1 MASESREYDLDIFK
15 EFENIELGQDK
26 RSDEKKIKKNK
37 EKLKNDKQTV
47 IIDNE
52 DNTSKL
58 SKLIDDAKKHSEI
71 NRSASSNKVVLE
83 KLDKIY
89 ELIEK
94 IDKKTIQSGDQSANP
109 ELELGI
115 CVLNISKFDLERFLS
130 PEIEYEYEG
139 KPKILSYKDIKTLFN
154 NFEESDD
161 MMFKIV
167 SC

>member
-1 MASESREYDLDIFK
+1 MTSESGEYDLGIFK
-15 EFENIELGQDK
+15 EFEDIELGQEK
-26 RSDEKKIKKNK
+26 RFDEKKIKKNK
-37 EKLKNDKQTV
+37 EKLKNDKKIV

-58 SKLIDDAKKHSEI
+58 SKLIDDAKKGAEI
-71 NRSASSNKVVLE
+71 NRSTNSNKVVLE
-83 KLDKIY
+83 RLDKIY
-89 ELIEK
+89 ELVEK
-94 IDKKTIQSGDQSANP
+94 INKKTINVDQSANS

-139 KPKILSYKDIKTLFN
+139 KPIILSFKDIKTLFN
-154 NFEESDD
+154 SFEESDD